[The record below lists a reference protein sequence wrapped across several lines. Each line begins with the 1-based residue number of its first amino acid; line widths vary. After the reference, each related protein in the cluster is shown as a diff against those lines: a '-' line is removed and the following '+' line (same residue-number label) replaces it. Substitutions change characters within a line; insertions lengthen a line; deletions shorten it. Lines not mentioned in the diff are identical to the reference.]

1 MSTGWDVAWQ
11 EMLKAIKSGP
21 FTYNS
26 HINEMWALQ
35 EEFENPNTPPNR
47 REEIARELSELYDIH
62 TEHIEYADNL
72 EQSAKSGDA
81 DDLWTHVYMSL
92 PTVDGQK
99 TMDPDFFI
107 NKEGTGLKKQLDSWD
122 KEGNPIK
129 IDNPILTEEWGPGSK
144 IFDDSY
150 EMKTSRFLSDHNR
163 GFNKASEIQAKK
175 QQADAKFWEQKRQ
188 GFVDAAKALSAR
200 GEKMAGEGFKYDL
213 LGDK

>member
-1 MSTGWDVAWQ
+1 MEKLGMLFD
-11 EMLKAIKSGP
+11 EMVRALKLGP
-21 FTYNS
+21 VEYS
-26 HINEMWALQ
+26 KHRDELLDLQ
-35 EEFENPNTPPNR
+35 KEWEHPSTPPNR
-47 REEIARELSELYDIH
+47 KEEIARELSELYDTNTSQI
-62 TEHIEYADNL
+62 EHMDDL

-81 DDLWTHVYMSL
+81 DDLWTYVYMSL

-107 NKEGTGLKKQLDSWD
+107 NEEGTKLKKQLDSWD

-129 IDNPILTEEWGPGSK
+129 IDNPILTEEWGPTSK
-144 IFDDSY
+144 YFDDSY

-163 GFNKASEIQAKK
+163 GFNKVSEIQAKK
-175 QQADAKFWEQKRQ
+175 QQASARFWEQKRK

-200 GEKMAGEGFKYDL
+200 GDKMAEEGFKYDL